1 MHLHGG
7 SAAGARLRGSGAK
20 GDWPDHDGSKQTGH
34 DMATFSEFMR
44 MARLGREDKTS
55 GKRMRQILS
64 IVRKYHITKGITP
77 QQAVSLLEELG
88 PTYVKIGQMAS
99 TRSDILPKEYCEA
112 FEQLHAD
119 VTPMPYEMVT
129 KCLDDA
135 YGKPWTE
142 VFLALDPTPL
152 GSASI
157 AQVHKAVLFNGDVV
171 AVKVRRPGI
180 VEQMSQDIAL
190 MKKMLA
196 TAEFFSNEH
205 QVILLNFE
213 NLVDELERTTAN
225 EVNFDVELNNLIKF
239 HIEIEDYDGISSP
252 IPYPRLSNES
262 VLVMEYVD
270 GIPID
275 DVKRLKEEGDDPHA
289 LANRLVQNYVS
300 QVLDHGF
307 FHADPH
313 PGNIV
318 IRGKEI
324 VWIDLGMVGT
334 LTGSERQLVGR
345 MFRSVATNDPFMLME
360 AVVGISRQHG
370 DVDEGKLMGKLSQLL
385 EKYGS
390 ADLSEI
396 NMGEAFS
403 EMIEVMRKQNLIMLP
418 SVTMLVRGLMT
429 IEGVLDDIAPQTN
442 VMDIVSKHVV
452 MQSLNPKHIEM
463 RATELANS
471 SLRSVEAMTKLPAQ
485 LTNTLTMLNRGEL
498 AMRGNVSVDEGALST
513 VYASVGRL
521 SLALI
526 SVGLFLGS
534 SIICTTNMQPKL
546 LEVPLIGFLG
556 FVGAFILGV
565 YVIVV
570 VFKSRHAMKNNR
582 KAD

>member
-1 MHLHGG
+1 
-7 SAAGARLRGSGAK
+7 
-20 GDWPDHDGSKQTGH
+20 
-34 DMATFSEFMR
+34 MATFSEFMR
-44 MARLGREDKTS
+44 MARLGRQDKTS

-64 IVRKYHITKGITP
+64 IVRKYHISRGITP
-77 QQAVSLLEELG
+77 KQAVSLLEELG

-119 VTPMPYEMVT
+119 VTPMSFEQVA
-129 KCLDDA
+129 KCLDAA

-142 VFLALDPTPL
+142 VFLAIDPTPL

-157 AQVHKAVLFNGDVV
+157 AQVHKGVLFDGSVV

-180 VEQMSQDIAL
+180 VEQMSEDITL
-190 MKKMLA
+190 MKRMLA
-196 TAEFFSNEH
+196 TAEFFSSEH
-205 QVILLNFE
+205 QVVLLNFE

-225 EVNFDVELNNLIKF
+225 EVNFDIELNNLIRF
-239 HIEIEDYDGISSP
+239 RAEIEGCAGISSP

-262 VLVMEYVD
+262 VLVMEYVE

-275 DVKRLKEEGDDPHA
+275 DVAALKQEGDNPKV
-289 LANRLVQNYVS
+289 LAMRLVQNYIS

-313 PGNIV
+313 PGNIIV
-318 IRGKEI
+318 RGKDI

-360 AVVGISRQHG
+360 AVLGISRQHG
-370 DVDEGKLMGKLSQLL
+370 EVDEGRLMAKLSQLRG
-385 EKYGS
+385 KYGS

-396 NMGEAFS
+396 NMGEAFG
-403 EMIEVMRKQNLIMLP
+403 EMVEVMRGQNLIMLP

-429 IEGVLDDIAPQTN
+429 IEGVLDDIAPKTN
-442 VMDIVSKHVV
+442 VMDIVSEHVM
-452 MQSLNPKHIEM
+452 MQSLSPRHLEM
-463 RATELANS
+463 RATEIANS
-471 SLRSVEAMTKLPAQ
+471 TMRSAEALTKLPAQ

-498 AMRGNVSVDEGALST
+498 ALRGDVNVDADALAT

-521 SLALI
+521 ALALI

-534 SIICTTNMQPKL
+534 SIICTTNMEPKL
-546 LEVPLIGFLG
+546 LEVPLLGFLG
-556 FVGAFILGV
+556 FVGAFVLGV

-570 VFKSRHAMKNNR
+570 VFKSRHAMKNNQ
-582 KAD
+582 KVD

>member
-1 MHLHGG
+1 
-7 SAAGARLRGSGAK
+7 
-20 GDWPDHDGSKQTGH
+20 
-34 DMATFSEFMR
+34 MATFSEFVR
-44 MARLGREDKTS
+44 MAQLGREDKTS

-77 QQAVSLLEELG
+77 QQAVNLLEELG

-119 VTPMPYEMVT
+119 VTPMPFDEVK
-129 KCLDDA
+129 KCLDEA

-142 VFLALDPTPL
+142 VFLAIDPTPL

-157 AQVHKAVLFNGDVV
+157 AQVHKAVLFDGSVV

-190 MKKMLA
+190 MKKLLA
-196 TAEFFSNEH
+196 TAEFFSSEH

-225 EVNFDVELNNLIKF
+225 EVNFDIELNNLIKF
-239 HIEIEDYDGISSP
+239 HIEIENCDGISSP
-252 IPYPRLSNES
+252 IPYPRLSSES

-275 DVKRLKEEGDDPHA
+275 DVKALKKEGDDPRV
-289 LANRLVQNYVS
+289 LANRLVQNYIS

-318 IRGKEI
+318 VRGKDI

-360 AVVGISRQHG
+360 AVIGISRQHG
-370 DVDEGKLMGKLSQLL
+370 EVDEGRLIGKLSQLL

-403 EMIEVMRKQNLIMLP
+403 EMIEIMRGQNLIMLP

-429 IEGVLDDIAPQTN
+429 IEGVLDDIAPRTN
-442 VMDIVSKHVV
+442 VMEVVSEHVM
-452 MQSLNPKHIEM
+452 MQSLDPKHIEM
-463 RATELANS
+463 RANELVNS
-471 SLRSVEAMTKLPAQ
+471 SLRSAEAVTKLPAQ
-485 LTNTLTMLNRGEL
+485 LTNTLTMLNRGQL
-498 AMRGNVSVDEGALST
+498 AMRGDVKVDEHALST

-556 FVGAFILGV
+556 FVGAFVLGV

-570 VFKSRHAMKNNR
+570 VFKSRHAMKNNQ
-582 KAD
+582 KVD

>member
-1 MHLHGG
+1 
-7 SAAGARLRGSGAK
+7 
-20 GDWPDHDGSKQTGH
+20 
-34 DMATFSEFMR
+34 MATFSEFMR
-44 MARLGREDKTS
+44 MARLGRQDKTS

-64 IVRKYHITKGITP
+64 IVRKYHISRGITP
-77 QQAVSLLEELG
+77 KQAVSLLEELG

-119 VTPMPYEMVT
+119 VTPMSFEQVA
-129 KCLDDA
+129 KCLDAA

-142 VFLALDPTPL
+142 VFLAIDPTPL

-157 AQVHKAVLFNGDVV
+157 AQVHKGVLFDGSVV

-180 VEQMSQDIAL
+180 VEQMSEDITL
-190 MKKMLA
+190 MKRMLA
-196 TAEFFSNEH
+196 TAEFFSSEH
-205 QVILLNFE
+205 QVVLLNFE

-225 EVNFDVELNNLIKF
+225 EVNFDIELNNLIRF
-239 HIEIEDYDGISSP
+239 RAGIEDCAGISSP

-262 VLVMEYVD
+262 VLVMEYVE

-275 DVKRLKEEGDDPHA
+275 DVAALKQEGNNPKV
-289 LANRLVQNYVS
+289 LAMRLVQNYIS

-313 PGNIV
+313 PGNIIV
-318 IRGKEI
+318 RGKDI

-360 AVVGISRQHG
+360 AVLGISRQHG
-370 DVDEGKLMGKLSQLL
+370 EVDEGRLMAKLSQLL
-385 EKYGS
+385 GKYGS

-396 NMGEAFS
+396 NMGEAFG
-403 EMIEVMRKQNLIMLP
+403 EMVEVMRRQNLIMLP

-429 IEGVLDDIAPQTN
+429 IEGVLDDIAPKTN
-442 VMDIVSKHVV
+442 VMDIVSEHVM
-452 MQSLNPKHIEM
+452 MQSLSPRHLEM
-463 RATELANS
+463 RATEIANS
-471 SLRSVEAMTKLPAQ
+471 TMRSAEALTKLPAQ

-498 AMRGNVSVDEGALST
+498 ALRGDVNVDADALAT

-521 SLALI
+521 ALALI

-534 SIICTTNMQPKL
+534 SIICTTNMEPKL
-546 LEVPLIGFLG
+546 LEVPLLGFLG
-556 FVGAFILGV
+556 FVGAFVLGV

-570 VFKSRHAMKNNR
+570 VFKSRHAMKNNQ
-582 KAD
+582 KVD